1 VYEWV
6 GAFYAP
12 QPGEGNHIL
21 QDYTSKS
28 VETIHGHSMHAIKA
42 QGGEL
47 TLLDFAQPP
56 FKPDQMAWVQ

>member
-1 VYEWV
+1 
-6 GAFYAP
+6 
-12 QPGEGNHIL
+12 
-21 QDYTSKS
+21 
-28 VETIHGHSMHAIKA
+28 MHAIKA